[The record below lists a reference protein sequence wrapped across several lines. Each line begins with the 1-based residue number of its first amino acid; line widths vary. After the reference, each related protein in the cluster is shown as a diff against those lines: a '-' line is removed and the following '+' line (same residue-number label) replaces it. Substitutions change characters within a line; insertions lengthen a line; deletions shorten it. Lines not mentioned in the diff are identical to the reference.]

1 MASSNSSARAL
12 QDYEALMQE
21 RIYEAAEKSL
31 YVFIKAAWDYMSN
44 KPISD
49 NWHLGCLCEHLQE
62 FLKKKSSL
70 PRNMVINIP
79 PRHTKTLI
87 ATVGSTAW
95 QYIQDPRWQ
104 VIHITHSS
112 GLYMENIDNIRG
124 LINEPW
130 YANRWCDP
138 TNVEHY
144 KFSLSKTKNTGE
156 WFKLEEGGEF
166 FASTPRSAKVT
177 GHGADII
184 ILDDPSDANGATA
197 TELEKVNSF
206 YKTVLPSRFDDQ
218 SEGKFLTVQQRLGE
232 NDLSGYMLDNER
244 ESVFHLNLPM
254 LFNSKKTFWSPIG
267 FHDRR
272 KKDGEVLDPVRFPP
286 DVVSN
291 LRAKSGLT
299 TWSTQY
305 QQEPLTEGGNLLRTE
320 WFQYYTELPQID
332 TYYTCWD
339 FALKSGENNDYT
351 VGLLMGKSGTSFYVI
366 DIKREKADTPRQL
379 NMVREYDNAYPHISR
394 HLCEG
399 GNGDPIV
406 SMLKREIGNFEIL
419 LPRTYGGSKENRVR
433 ATIPLFLE
441 SKVFLPMQAEWLG
454 DFVQELTAFP
464 RGKHD
469 DQLDS
474 LVYALLWGVQ
484 FDSTSSTY
492 VGLHQ
497 MTDTPLNIEEKA
509 RQQST
514 MAYNWQQEKID
525 VLGSTSNSNI
535 RSIFY

>member
-1 MASSNSSARAL
+1 MVNNNQQAL
-12 QDYEALMQE
+12 ADYEALMQE
-21 RIYEAAEKSL
+21 RIYEAAERSL
-31 YVFIKAAWDYMSN
+31 YVFIKAAWQYMSN

-70 PRNMVINIP
+70 PRNMIINIP

-130 YANRWCDP
+130 YANRWCNP
-138 TNVEHY
+138 ENPATY

-177 GHGADII
+177 GHGADIQ
-184 ILDDPSDANGATA
+184 ILDDPSDANSASP

-218 SEGKFLTVQQRLGE
+218 SEGKFLIVQQRLGE
-232 NDLSGYMLDNER
+232 NDLSGYILDNER
-244 ESVFHLNLPM
+244 ENVFHLNLPM

-286 DVVSN
+286 DVVAN

-305 QQEPLTEGGNLLRTE
+305 QQEPLTEGGNLLQTG
-320 WFQYYTELPQID
+320 WFQYYSELPHID

-339 FALKSGENNDYT
+339 FALKEGENNDYT
-351 VGLLMGKSGTSFYVI
+351 VGLLMGKSGTSFYVL

-379 NMVREYDNAYPHISR
+379 DMIREYDNAYPHIVK
-394 HLCEG
+394 HLVEG
-399 GNGDPIV
+399 GNGDPIA

-441 SKVFLPMQAEWLG
+441 NRVFLPMQAEWLG

-484 FDSTSSTY
+484 YDSTSSVY
-492 VGLHQ
+492 IGLHGTQ
-497 MTDTPLNIEEKA
+497 TPFSIEEKA
-509 RQQST
+509 RQQSQLN
-514 MAYNWQQEKID
+514 YDWQKERAD
-525 VLGSTSNSNI
+525 VVGTTTRSNI
-535 RSIFY
+535 RSIFQ